1 MKTPLISVIIPTH
14 NSESTI
20 QNCIES
26 LISTSFSRDKFE
38 IIIVDDGSTDETVN
52 IAKRIGVDKI
62 IETHQCFPGI
72 ARNIG
77 VRDAR
82 GEFLAFLDSDC
93 KIKVG
98 WFESIIDELQ
108 KIQAMSGPIENGN
121 THSLVAWAEYFVE
134 FGGFDR
140 NRKQT
145 SLRFLPGCNQAI
157 QKETFEKAGG
167 FSNVR
172 ASEDVIFGESLK
184 KINVKPVFIKN
195 FQILHLCRTK
205 LSNVVSNTRLLGRY
219 TVVARRTFPALR
231 YSSVVI
237 SRWGIPLI
245 FFSKILKSCKYAIS
259 AKKTIK
265 FILSFPIILI
275 IVGSFCKGAWME
287 LSDGSH
293 KN

>member
-14 NSESTI
+14 NSASTI

-134 FGGFDR
+134 FGGFDY

-157 QKETFEKAGG
+157 LKETFEKAGG
-167 FSNVR
+167 FPNVR
-172 ASEDVIFGESLK
+172 ASEDVIFGELLK
-184 KINVKPVFIKN
+184 KINVKPIFIKN

-205 LSNVVSNTRLLGRY
+205 ISKVLSNTRLLGRY